1 MYKKEGIT
9 RQVPPLFAIWL
20 FLFPEH
26 VYIEAASVA
35 FSVNYNEIIT
45 GMVQKDFIFIGTHV
59 LFIKTD
65 IAFFI
70 HDFQVYPAFFS
81 FSFYHCC
88 TRIIDRKLN
97 T

>member
-45 GMVQKDFIFIGTHV
+45 VMVQKDFIFIGTHV

-70 HDFQVYPAFFS
+70 HDFRSILPFLVSASITAVPGLS
-81 FSFYHCC
+81 TGS
-88 TRIIDRKLN
+88 
-97 T
+97 